1 MAARPTSDLT
11 YGTRTRGRVFRL
23 NRALEE
29 LEKYKAL
36 MRERQVEEQDKKM
49 DIKREVERLARG
61 MMLQSFFDEPYLSR
75 HILELTMA
83 R

>member
-1 MAARPTSDLT
+1 MAARPISDLT

-29 LEKYKAL
+29 LEKYKTL

-61 MMLQSFFDEPYLSR
+61 MMLQSFFDGPHLSL
-75 HILELTMA
+75 HTLELTMA